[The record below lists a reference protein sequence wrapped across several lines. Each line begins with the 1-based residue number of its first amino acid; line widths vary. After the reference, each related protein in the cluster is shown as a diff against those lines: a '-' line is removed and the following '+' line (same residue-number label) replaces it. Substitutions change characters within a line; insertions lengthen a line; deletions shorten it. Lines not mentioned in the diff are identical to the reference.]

1 MKAIRLE
8 KPGHYAKVQIDE
20 PQKPAEDE
28 ALVRVLRVGI
38 CGTDVSGFLNKMP
51 FYSYPHIPGHELGV
65 EVLETGAGVTH
76 VKPGQRCAVEPYL
89 NCQTCRACKA
99 GRGNCCETLKVL
111 GVMTDGGLRPRFVLP
126 ARKLHPAGDLAPE
139 DLPLVDGDA
148 QRLQQVFVNLIA
160 NASKFAPESS
170 VIRVGAS
177 AADKRVTA
185 WVEDEGPGIPDGS
198 DGSIFERFR
207 RGADLEPEPGG
218 LGLGL
223 WISKSIVDRH
233 GGEISAA
240 RTSEGRTRF
249 SVTLPAEQAE

>member
-1 MKAIRLE
+1 VRIESGQLSIRRQSVELAAVVE
-8 KPGHYAKVQIDE
+8 DARALIESLLVQRG
-20 PQKPAEDE
+20 QT
-28 ALVRVLRVGI
+28 L
-38 CGTDVSGFLNKMP
+38 DVSM
-51 FYSYPHIPGHELGV
+51 
-65 EVLETGAGVTH
+65 
-76 VKPGQRCAVEPYL
+76 
-89 NCQTCRACKA
+89 
-99 GRGNCCETLKVL
+99 
-111 GVMTDGGLRPRFVLP
+111 
-126 ARKLHPAGDLAPE
+126 PE